1 MSCTLLHVAQN
12 KFGNKSALR
21 GTSDEGPWTTHGA
34 MPVRR
39 FSWMAS
45 VNKQDEEFHLLRHHL
60 QDHPLLGLHLG
71 DIPRTMLGIANTS
84 RTWRREATD
93 VESAELGPGLRR
105 NLQRCLAEVYRV
117 TTRRVHLAH
126 RLKNP
131 QGHLQ
136 RAAMR
141 QAKLLLLNYTTAER
155 SDDTSPIVGC
165 SSDAAAQHR
174 PSCAEHQR

>member
-1 MSCTLLHVAQN
+1 
-12 KFGNKSALR
+12 
-21 GTSDEGPWTTHGA
+21 
-34 MPVRR
+34 
-39 FSWMAS
+39 MAS
-45 VNKQDEEFHLLRHHL
+45 SHQQDEKFHLLRHRL
-60 QDHPLLGLHLG
+60 QDHPLLEVHLRG
-71 DIPRTMLGIANTS
+71 VPRTMLGIASTS
-84 RTWRREATD
+84 RTWRTEAID
-93 VESAELGPGLRR
+93 VEPAEQGPGLRR

-174 PSCAEHQR
+174 RSCAAHQ